1 VLLAKDLLRYYHDE
15 NFDVRTMVRPALF
28 VPETKPLNVLLREFR
43 ATATIMAIRDRR
55 IWRPSPD

>member
-1 VLLAKDLLRYYHDE
+1 LQKILLRYYHDE

-43 ATATIMAIRDRR
+43 ANRKPHGDRDR
-55 IWRPSPD
+55 